1 MSEVYQ
7 KFISQK
13 IVRRKKVLDYF
24 SGDVDKTNAALRW
37 LIESAKALRIKNGLY
52 YFKQPDEWFK
62 EQVSISP
69 WLIAAN
75 AVEGSVI
82 AYHSALRLLGTAYS
96 ETKEIQI
103 AVGLERSRVP
113 KGFEYQKVNYKYFRS
128 DLSFGITEHI
138 IAEKKIKA
146 FDKERL
152 ILEGLMHP
160 DKFYGMA
167 EFLASI
173 EEVKWLDLDHLMDMI
188 NKYPLPTVSMR
199 LGWLLHKYRQKW
211 YVDDAYL
218 HRLKTNRPEDRVFL
232 VNRQRKG
239 NVLEK
244 AWNLMVPKTLLS
256 LGK

>member
-7 KFISQK
+7 KFVSHK
-13 IVRRKKVLDYF
+13 IVRRKQVLDYF

-37 LIESAKALRIKNGLY
+37 LIKSAKAQRIKSGLF

-62 EQVSISP
+62 EQVSVSP
-69 WLIAAN
+69 WFIAAN
-75 AVEGSVI
+75 AVEGSVV
-82 AYHSALRLLGTAYS
+82 AYHSALSLLGTAYS
-96 ETKEIQI
+96 ETKEIQV
-103 AVGLERSRVP
+103 AVGREHSRVP
-113 KGFEYQKVNYKYFRS
+113 KGFLYQKVNYKYFRS
-128 DLSFGITEHI
+128 DLSFGITEHVV
-138 IAEKKIKA
+138 AGGKIKV

-167 EFLASI
+167 EFLTSI

-188 NKYPLPTVSMR
+188 KMYPLPTVSMR

-211 YVDDAYL
+211 YVDDSYL
-218 HRLKTNRPEDRVFL
+218 SRLKTNRPEDRVFL

-244 AWNLMVPKTLLS
+244 VWNLMVPKTLLN
-256 LGK
+256 LEK